1 MALFLPSSQIFEKRI
16 FFKMILNCSFQ
27 GNVIDLFKTLKNL
40 ISSLNKI
47 SIDRAKENYAE
58 Y

>member
-1 MALFLPSSQIFEKRI
+1 
-16 FFKMILNCSFQ
+16 MILNCSFQ

-40 ISSLNKI
+40 ITSLNKI
-47 SIDRAKENYAE
+47 SIDRAKKNCTE